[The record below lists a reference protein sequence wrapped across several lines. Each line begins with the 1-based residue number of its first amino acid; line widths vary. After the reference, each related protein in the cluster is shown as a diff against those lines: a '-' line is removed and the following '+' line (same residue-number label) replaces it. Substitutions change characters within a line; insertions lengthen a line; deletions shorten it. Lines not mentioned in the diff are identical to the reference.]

1 MRLMRRTAFGTTALA
16 VTAVLAGCSGDGGG
30 GERAA
35 RDGGHPRSIVQALT
49 AAAEKAG
56 EARTARVE
64 LTMSVPGAGGGM
76 RMSGVT
82 GWDPLVMDVTASG
95 GMLAQAGGPDE
106 MRMLWVDDV
115 MYMNVGEEGS
125 EGFGGKP
132 WVKMD
137 LRAIAERSGDE
148 RALESM
154 TGGLQDMNRSPSQQ
168 TALLLDSPSIER
180 VGEEKVG
187 GVPTEH
193 YSGTLTMEEALAADS
208 SSDHLTA
215 EEREELLG
223 AMEKSGVKGFD
234 IDVWVDERDYPA
246 KIDMTMDSPQGEIT
260 VSQTYSD
267 YGTPVS
273 VKAPPA
279 SETTDLMEA
288 FEGIGEAGREE
299 AGAV

>member
-16 VTAVLAGCSGDGGG
+16 VTALLAGCSGDGGG
-30 GERAA
+30 GERGA
-35 RDGGHPRSIVQALT
+35 RDGEPRSIVQALT
-49 AAAEKAG
+49 AAAERAG

-95 GMLAQAGGPDE
+95 GMLGQAGGPDE
-106 MRMLWVDDV
+106 VRMLWVDDV

-137 LRAIAERSGDE
+137 LRAIAERSGDG

-273 VKAPPA
+273 VRAPSA

-288 FEGIGEAGREE
+288 LEEIGGAGREE
-299 AGAV
+299 AGEV